1 MKLPEIEQIL
11 LELFAVVLGPGVT
24 LETNRS
30 NMTAWDSLQPM
41 QLVFAVEERFGVQFK
56 EEEIG
61 DLGSVRQ
68 FADYLQAHY
77 AT

>member
-1 MKLPEIEQIL
+1 MKRPEIEQVL
-11 LELFAVVLGPGVT
+11 LELFAVVLGSEVS

-30 NMTAWDSLQPM
+30 NMASWDSLQHM
-41 QLVFAVEERFGVQFK
+41 QIVFAVEERFGVQFK

-68 FADYLQAHY
+68 LADYLQSHY

>member
-1 MKLPEIEQIL
+1 MKRPEIEQVL
-11 LELFAVVLGPGVT
+11 LQLFTVVLGPGVT
-24 LETNRS
+24 LETNRN
-30 NMTAWDSLQPM
+30 NMASWDSLQHM
-41 QLVFAVEERFGVQFK
+41 QIVFAVEERFGVQFK

-68 FADYLQAHY
+68 FADYLQSHY